1 MDGQNIFDVSNIQNL
16 FASNGVVTKSGRISI
31 LKIHDCEQGT
41 LEWTKLHFGI
51 PTASGLD
58 NLITPEFELRKG
70 ETPKTYIYKKVAEK
84 LQGRPLIDL
93 SASSFMLEQ
102 GMIVEEEARPWYALE
117 YDKNVRKVGFITTD
131 DGRFGCSPDG
141 LIEEN
146 LSEECLGLKNIS
158 VLNGV
163 GYNCGLEIKSPAAH
177 THVKYLVNGVLPKE
191 YAAQVFGSMFV
202 TGFKKWIFVS
212 YRRGFP
218 ALVIEIY
225 RDQKAMEAIERAIDS
240 FHSEFNRAMTRIS
253 NIEKL
258 RTEAA

>member
-1 MDGQNIFDVSNIQNL
+1 M
-16 FASNGVVTKSGRISI
+16 
-31 LKIHDCEQGT
+31 KIHDCQQGT

-58 NLITPEFELRKG
+58 NLLTPEFELRKG
-70 ETPKTYIYKKVAEK
+70 ELPKTYVYKKVAEK

-102 GMIVEEEARPWYALE
+102 GMIIEEEARPWYSLE
-117 YDKNVRKVGFITTD
+117 YDKKIRQVGFIMTD

-141 LIEEN
+141 LIANTEGI
-146 LSEECLGLKNIS
+146 SGSYKSLGGGYVS
-158 VLNGV
+158 FDGV
-163 GYNCGLEIKSPAAH
+163 GYECGLEIKSPAAH

-191 YAAQVFGSMFV
+191 YVAQVYGSMFA

-218 ALVIEIY
+218 ALVLEIHH
-225 RDQKAMEAIERAIDS
+225 DEKAMKAIEFAINS
-240 FHSEFNRAMTRIS
+240 FHQDFDRAMQRIS
-253 NIEKL
+253 NITKL
-258 RTEAA
+258 RDLEAA

>member
-1 MDGQNIFDVSNIQNL
+1 M
-16 FASNGVVTKSGRISI
+16 
-31 LKIHDCEQGT
+31 KIHDCEQGT

-70 ETPKTYIYKKVAEK
+70 EMPKTYVYKKVAEK

-102 GMIVEEEARPWYALE
+102 GMIIESEARPWFELE
-117 YDKNVRKVGFITTD
+117 YEKKVRQVGFITTD

-141 LIEEN
+141 LI
-146 LSEECLGLKNIS
+146 LSD
-158 VLNGV
+158 NGRPAE
-163 GYNCGLEIKSPAAH
+163 YECGLEIKSPAAH

-191 YAAQVFGSMFV
+191 YIAQVYGSMFA

-218 ALVIEIY
+218 ALVLEIY
-225 RDQKAMEAIERAIDS
+225 RDEKSMAAIASAIDS
-240 FHSEFNRAMTRIS
+240 FHADFNRAMKRIS
-253 NIEKL
+253 NITKL
-258 RTEAA
+258 RDLEAA

>member
-1 MDGQNIFDVSNIQNL
+1 M
-16 FASNGVVTKSGRISI
+16 
-31 LKIHDCEQGT
+31 KIHDCEQGT

-117 YDKNVRKVGFITTD
+117 YDKHVRQVGFITTD

-141 LIEEN
+141 LIEGED
-146 LSEECLGLKNIS
+146 
-158 VLNGV
+158 
-163 GYNCGLEIKSPAAH
+163 CGLEIKSPAAH
-177 THVKYLVNGVLPKE
+177 THVKYLVNGVLPRE
-191 YAAQVFGSMFV
+191 YVAQVYGSMFV

-218 ALVIEIY
+218 ALVLEI
-225 RDQKAMEAIERAIDS
+225 
-240 FHSEFNRAMTRIS
+240 HSDLCAMTQIEFAVHCFHKDFDNAMQRIS
-253 NIEKL
+253 NMVEL
-258 RTEAA
+258 RRM

>member
-1 MDGQNIFDVSNIQNL
+1 M
-16 FASNGVVTKSGRISI
+16 
-31 LKIHDCEQGT
+31 KIHDCQQGT

-58 NLITPEFELRKG
+58 NLLTPEFELRKG
-70 ETPKTYIYKKVAEK
+70 EMPKTYVYKKVAEK

-102 GMIVEEEARPWYALE
+102 GMIIEEEARPWYALE
-117 YDKNVRKVGFITTD
+117 YDKKIKQVGFCTTD

-141 LIEEN
+141 LIDE
-146 LSEECLGLKNIS
+146 SDTCFTGLEYDNRE
-158 VLNGV
+158 GV
-163 GYNCGLEIKSPAAH
+163 GLEIKSPAAH

-191 YAAQVFGSMFV
+191 YVAQVYGSMFV

-218 ALVIEIY
+218 ALVLEIY
-225 RDQKAMEAIERAIDS
+225 RDEKAMAAIERAITV
-240 FHSEFNRAMTRIS
+240 FHHDFKEAMQRIS
-253 NIEKL
+253 NITKL
-258 RTEAA
+258 RELEAA

>member
-1 MDGQNIFDVSNIQNL
+1 M
-16 FASNGVVTKSGRISI
+16 
-31 LKIHDCEQGT
+31 KIHDCQQGT

-58 NLITPEFELRKG
+58 NLLTPEFELRKG
-70 ETPKTYIYKKVAEK
+70 ELPKTYVYKKVAEK

-102 GMIVEEEARPWYALE
+102 GMIIEEEARPWYALE
-117 YDKNVRKVGFITTD
+117 YDKKIKQVGFIATD

-141 LIEEN
+141 LI
-146 LSEECLGLKNIS
+146 
-158 VLNGV
+158 LNDE
-163 GYNCGLEIKSPAAH
+163 CGLEIKSPAAH

-191 YAAQVFGSMFV
+191 YVAQVYGSMFA

-218 ALVIEIY
+218 ALVLEIHQTDKAIEMIQAAIHGFHFDFA
-225 RDQKAMEAIERAIDS
+225 RAME
-240 FHSEFNRAMTRIS
+240 RIS
-253 NIEKL
+253 NISKL
-258 RTEAA
+258 RELEAA

>member
-1 MDGQNIFDVSNIQNL
+1 M
-16 FASNGVVTKSGRISI
+16 
-31 LKIHDCEQGT
+31 KIHDCEQGT

-58 NLITPEFELRKG
+58 NLLTPEFELRKG
-70 ETPKTYIYKKVAEK
+70 ELPKTYVYKKVAEK

-93 SASSFMLEQ
+93 GASSFMLEQ

-117 YDKNVRKVGFITTD
+117 YDKKVKQVGFISTD

-141 LIEEN
+141 LIEG
-146 LSEECLGLKNIS
+146 EE
-158 VLNGV
+158 
-163 GYNCGLEIKSPAAH
+163 CGLEIKSPAAH

-191 YAAQVFGSMFV
+191 YACQVMGSMFA

-218 ALVIEIY
+218 ALVLEIH
-225 RDQKAMEAIERAIDS
+225 RDEKAMSMIRAAINQ
-240 FHSEFNRAMTRIS
+240 FHADFDRAMERIS
-253 NIEKL
+253 NITKL
-258 RTEAA
+258 RDLEAA

>member
-1 MDGQNIFDVSNIQNL
+1 M
-16 FASNGVVTKSGRISI
+16 
-31 LKIHDCEQGT
+31 HDCQQGT
-41 LEWTKLHFGI
+41 LEWSKLHFGI

-58 NLITPEFELRKG
+58 NLLTPEFELRKG
-70 ETPKTYIYKKVAEK
+70 ELPKTYVYKKVAEK

-117 YDKNVRKVGFITTD
+117 YDKKVKQVGFITTD

-141 LIEEN
+141 LIEADECTQSIN
-146 LSEECLGLKNIS
+146 GMLSRIGCRSELTDYECGI
-158 VLNGV
+158 
-163 GYNCGLEIKSPAAH
+163 EIKSPAAH

-191 YAAQVFGSMFV
+191 YVCQVYGSMFV

-218 ALVIEIY
+218 ALVLEIH
-225 RDQKAMEAIERAIDS
+225 RDDKSMEAIESAIGT
-240 FHSEFNRAMTRIS
+240 FHSSFNTAMQRIQ
-253 NIEKL
+253 NITKL
-258 RTEAA
+258 RDLEAA

>member
-1 MDGQNIFDVSNIQNL
+1 M
-16 FASNGVVTKSGRISI
+16 
-31 LKIHDCEQGT
+31 KIHSCQQGT

-58 NLITPEFELRKG
+58 NLLTPEFELRKG
-70 ETPKTYIYKKVAEK
+70 ELPKTYVYKKVAEK

-102 GMIVEEEARPWYALE
+102 GMIIEEEARPWYALE
-117 YDKNVRKVGFITTD
+117 YDKHVHQVGFITTD

-141 LIEEN
+141 LILPEQTSILHLFETFDP
-146 LSEECLGLKNIS
+146 SDECL
-158 VLNGV
+158 
-163 GYNCGLEIKSPAAH
+163 GLEIKSPAAH

-191 YAAQVFGSMFV
+191 YVAQVYGSMFA

-218 ALVIEIY
+218 ALVLEIY
-225 RDQKAMEAIERAIDS
+225 RDEKAMSAIASAIDS
-240 FHSEFNRAMTRIS
+240 FHCDFDRAMQRIS
-253 NIEKL
+253 NITKL
-258 RTEAA
+258 RELEAA